1 MTDDKLQL
9 QKTVLVVA
17 RSDSPVVPVVS
28 TVMSSWKLECAQDN
42 DEALALVEESTFNL
56 VITDQ
61 PGSGRENVELLRRVR
76 LARPHTRVIIVADK
90 STPSDVVAAIRAH
103 AFSYFTKPLSPRA
116 LEEVLQ
122 LAIESPDWDEAIEVL
137 SGTDAWVRLSVRCD
151 LSTAD
156 RLHQFAR
163 GFLDLP
169 EADED
174 KVATACR
181 EMLLNA
187 MEHGGRFDPERRIEI
202 AFLRARQV
210 VLIRIK
216 DPGEGFSLKENLDT
230 AENNPLDDPI
240 RHVKHREAQGMRPG
254 GYGILLAK
262 NLVDE
267 LFYGEKGNDVL
278 LIKYI
283 HDQSRGSAPL

>member
-1 MTDDKLQL
+1 M
-9 QKTVLVVA
+9 
-17 RSDSPVVPVVS
+17 SVVS
-28 TVMSSWKLECAQDN
+28 TVLSSWKLECAQDN
-42 DEALALVEESTFNL
+42 DEALALVEESAFDL

-61 PGSGRENVELLRRVR
+61 ASSGREDVELLRKVR
-76 LARPHTRVIIVADK
+76 LARPHIRVIIVADK
-90 STPSDVVAAIRAH
+90 STPADVIAAMRVR
-103 AFSYFTKPLSPRA
+103 AFSYFTKPLSPRT

-122 LAIESPDWDEAIEVL
+122 LAMESPDWDEAIEVL

-151 LSTAD
+151 VSTAN
-156 RLHQFAR
+156 RLNQFAR
-163 GFLDLP
+163 EFLDLP
-169 EADED
+169 EADEE
-174 KVATACR
+174 KVATACG

-187 MEHGGRFDPERRIEI
+187 MEHGGGFNPERRIEI
-202 AFLRARQV
+202 AFLRARHV

-230 AENNPLDDPI
+230 AENNPPDDPM
-240 RHVKHREAQGMRPG
+240 RHLKHREAQGMRPG

-262 NLVDE
+262 KLVDE

-283 HDQSRGSAPL
+283 NDERRGAASPPL